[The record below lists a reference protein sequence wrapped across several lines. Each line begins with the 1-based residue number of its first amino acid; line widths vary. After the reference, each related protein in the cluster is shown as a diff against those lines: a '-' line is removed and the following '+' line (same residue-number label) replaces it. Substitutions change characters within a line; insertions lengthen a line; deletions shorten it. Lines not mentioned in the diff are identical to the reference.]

1 LFYIP
6 SGIMLRITPLYG
18 SSWENSGAAKR
29 GSCTLVEYADVRVL
43 VNVGLRVDDDVA
55 VGFGLADD
63 SSSKNFALSASS
75 PSFWEN
81 LPPHD
86 CLILTDSTLECM
98 GSLPLYVKGV
108 STQKSRDLFLPSDET
123 ILASFPPIYATFPTV
138 KMGQMGL
145 YDYHANLCLDG
156 TTPPFSLEDLDLAF
170 EKMQTI
176 KYSQTLLLPL
186 SPTIASHSILSL
198 PSEKLQAPS
207 LAPRLAVTAHRAGH
221 VVGGAF
227 LLLERLQ
234 DETTVVYTSTY
245 HIAKE
250 VHLDASTLLKYGAT
264 PDVLVTRPGGPACP
278 LVGQL
283 YQQKLIPRTPLVT
296 QAQRNLTNH
305 VLNILRRDGNV
316 LLPIDASGRA
326 LELLLIF
333 QQWWERQRLT
343 GSYNLVWMGNMA
355 YNTLE
360 FARSQLEW
368 MNTALGSQ
376 FDNSKRTGG
385 GGDHPYSLRDVQICT
400 NITELDKITANGYP
414 TCVLANGL
422 TLDHGPARD
431 LLLRWGD
438 NDNNAIVFTDS
449 SQCGQ
454 RRLRREKI
462 LASSFLLAADDQ
474 TNRRQ
479 SKGSQSGA
487 IMRIAS
493 EVVKGSVA
501 SGDVATAAA
510 QEAALIETGT
520 EGDEGDE
527 DVGMVISVEE
537 ASKYTTAFQL
547 LQYWCKAK
555 LEDREMED
563 SVEVDVLVPKR
574 RPLSGAELQQFLEE
588 EEAARR
594 AQRRKEEEEEMLREV
609 ELAKGRLRLGEDV
622 GAGPSVSGS
631 SSTGIESS
639 AVASS
644 IAHLPYARPKKKS
657 RFDSS
662 LFLKFS
668 KPLHLTFEVR
678 EDAVGA
684 GERDVSDKFGIGE
697 PIGNS
702 EVVDDGYG
710 VAVIPDH
717 FVDIV
722 TGVDSSKFAVGS
734 GRIGDEVKRRG
745 LGYGA
750 SGGDDKVKKRVNIEG
765 DEDNEEEEMDE
776 RGMEV
781 ADLSEGKGIIRG
793 RNGRPPVRVT
803 TVNRRFQVFAEI
815 DYIPL
820 EGRVDADAARQSV
833 RALQPR
839 QVVVLGG
846 KDVTRMDND
855 GKDDSS
861 LNRKPLLK
869 SDEVQILADAARGF
883 ILTDKEVFTPSDGE
897 TVELKV
903 GHAAYSVRL
912 IATPYG
918 PKDELENEDIPLEPI
933 ELHETQIGACTVS
946 LLDYVATGQRV
957 ALDGSLVLAPKKK
970 SSRLPTI
977 FVSDGE
983 VLLTDL
989 RTELIAQGM
998 KAEYS
1003 THSGFFQLVVNGRII
1018 VKKSSATGK
1027 IEVEGPLCE
1036 DFFSVRSTVCNQYV
1050 VL

>member
-1 LFYIP
+1 
-6 SGIMLRITPLYG
+6 MLRITPLYG
-18 SSWENSGAAKR
+18 SRWEKSGVAKP
-29 GSCTLVEYADVRVL
+29 GCCTLVEYADVRVL
-43 VNVGLRVDDDVA
+43 VNVGLRVDTVNDDVT
-55 VGFGLADD
+55 VGLGLADD
-63 SSSKNFALSASS
+63 SSSKTSALSTSS
-75 PSFWEN
+75 SSFWEN

-86 CLILTDSTLECM
+86 CLMLTDSTLECM

-108 STQKSRDLFLPSDET
+108 SAQKKRDMQLVSLDEAT
-123 ILASFPPIYATFPTV
+123 LATLPPIYATFPTV
-138 KMGQMGL
+138 KMGQMSL

-156 TTPPFSLEDLDLAF
+156 TSPPFSLEDLDVALAQL
-170 EKMQTI
+170 QTI
-176 KYSQTLLLPL
+176 KYSQTLLLPV
-186 SPTIASHSILSL
+186 SSTDGSHSILSSSL
-198 PSEKLQAPS
+198 KLQSPS
-207 LAPRLAVTAHRAGH
+207 SAPRLAVTAHRAGH

-234 DETTVVYTSTY
+234 DETTVVFTSTY

-250 VHLDASTLLKYGAT
+250 VHLEASTLLKYGAT

-278 LVGQL
+278 MVGQL
-283 YQQKLIPRTPLVT
+283 YQQNLIPRTPLVT
-296 QAQRNLTNH
+296 QAERNLTNH

-326 LELLLIF
+326 LELLLVF
-333 QQWWERQRLT
+333 QRCWERQRLA

-355 YNTLE
+355 FNTLD

-368 MNTALGSQ
+368 MNTALGDQ
-376 FDNSKRTGG
+376 FDNSQRTGAG
-385 GGDHPYSLRDVQICT
+385 GGHPYALRDVQICT
-400 NITELDKITANGYP
+400 NITEFEKITANGDP
-414 TCVLANGL
+414 TCVLASGL

-449 SQCGQ
+449 SQCCH
-454 RRLRREKI
+454 RRLRHDVI
-462 LASSFLLAADDQ
+462 LPGPFVPGADDQ
-474 TNRRQ
+474 TRRRR
-479 SKGSQSGA
+479 SKGSRSTP
-487 IMRIAS
+487 MLSSSS
-493 EVVKGSVA
+493 EVVQGSVA
-501 SGDVATAAA
+501 SEEIATAAA
-510 QEAALIETGT
+510 QEAGLIDTGA

-537 ASKYTTAFQL
+537 ASKYTTSFQL

-574 RPLSGAELQQFLEE
+574 RPLAGAELQQFLEE

-594 AQRRKEEEEEMLREV
+594 AQRRKEEEEAMLREV

-622 GAGPSVSGS
+622 GAGPATGGSTARGIDSAAGS
-631 SSTGIESS
+631 SSL
-639 AVASS
+639 AN
-644 IAHLPYARPKKKS
+644 LPYVRPKKKS

-678 EDAVGA
+678 EDAVGV
-684 GERDVSDKFGIGE
+684 GEKDVTSKFGIGE
-697 PIGNS
+697 SIANS
-702 EVVDDGYG
+702 DAVEDDYG
-710 VAVIPDH
+710 FAIVPDH

-722 TGVDSSKFAVGS
+722 TGVDSSKFAAGS

-745 LGYGA
+745 LGYGT
-750 SGGDDKVKKRVNIEG
+750 SGGDDKVKKRGLAED
-765 DEDNEEEEMDE
+765 DEENEEEEDMDE
-776 RGMEV
+776 RGMEA

-815 DYIPL
+815 DYMPL
-820 EGRVDADAARQSV
+820 EGRVDAQAARQSV

-846 KDVTRMDND
+846 VNDIKMDTD
-855 GKDDSS
+855 EKDDS
-861 LNRKPLLK
+861 LLK
-869 SDEVQILADAARGF
+869 GELLLEMDEVKELADAARGF
-883 ILTDKEVFTPSDGE
+883 ITTNKDVLTPSDGE
-897 TVELKV
+897 TVELRV
-903 GHAAYSVRL
+903 GHAAYTARL
-912 IATPYG
+912 IATPYRT
-918 PKDELENEDIPLEPI
+918 KDEEGHEEIPVEPI

-957 ALDGSLVLAPKKK
+957 ALDGSVVLAPKQK
-970 SSRLPTI
+970 SSKLPAI
-977 FVSDGE
+977 YVSDGE

-1003 THSGFFQLVVNGRII
+1003 AHSGYSQLIVNGRII
-1018 VKKSSATGK
+1018 VKKLSATGK
-1027 IEVEGPLCE
+1027 INVEGLLCE
-1036 DFFSVRSTVCNQYV
+1036 DFFTVRSTICNQYV